1 MLQMDRTTLTEPHP
15 MRRAGLQQS
24 TALCGAGAGKQ
35 RVQRKQRQRPTPWQ
49 TEQTPGD
56 AVGGKQLAVFL
67 HRQQALQ
74 R

>member
-1 MLQMDRTTLTEPHP
+1 MLQMDRTALAQPHP
-15 MRRAGLQQS
+15 MRRTRLQQS
-24 TALCGAGAGKQ
+24 AALCGAGAGKQ
-35 RVQRKQRQRPTPWQ
+35 RVQRKQRQRPAPWQ
-49 TEQTPGD
+49 PEQTPGD